1 MHEQGT
7 REDFLDRY
15 PKGMIGIRQ
24 CKSFVNIAPPILWK
38 QGHDPFYP
46 FMFAMCETRQCNKL
60 QWGKFQRSRYQQ
72 LPSRMDCAMSDS
84 GFSEVTVASS
94 SKVYLSRSH
103 DNNNCGGK
111 VGILRNKG
119 MGLTASPRV
128 PPSQEQAARSA
139 WLGWGVQGSSLQFL
153 FFFLLGF
160 GWSPQLCQ
168 KFIFSKALP

>member
-15 PKGMIGIRQ
+15 PEGIIGSAKALWTLHLQFCDNKGITLSVLLCLQ
-24 CKSFVNIAPPILWK
+24 CVRRDKAIN
-38 QGHDPFYP
+38 YN
-46 FMFAMCETRQCNKL
+46 E
-60 QWGKFQRSRYQQ
+60 FQRSRYQQ
-72 LPSRMDCAMSDS
+72 LPSRLDCAMSDS

-119 MGLTASPRV
+119 MDLTASPRV

-160 GWSPQLCQ
+160 GWSPRLCQ
-168 KFIFSKALP
+168 KFIFSKALQ

>member
-1 MHEQGT
+1 MQKLCEHCT
-7 REDFLDRY
+7 SNFVFN
-15 PKGMIGIRQ
+15 KGLTLSILLCLQ
-24 CKSFVNIAPPILWK
+24 CVRRDNAINYNEASF
-38 QGHDPFYP
+38 
-46 FMFAMCETRQCNKL
+46 
-60 QWGKFQRSRYQQ
+60 RYQQ

-119 MGLTASPRV
+119 MDLTASPRV

-139 WLGWGVQGSSLQFL
+139 WLGWGVQGSSLQFP

-168 KFIFSKALP
+168 KFIFSKALQ